1 MKVFFVIRGLHDS
14 GGVER
19 VTSVLANKLAEDK
32 YDIGI
37 VCLQKGTPFF
47 HINPDVKL
55 YYLPDEK
62 SSLFLPERF
71 TRKDKLRNL
80 YRREKP
86 DIVIFV
92 GSHRSLL
99 NLPAAAGIP
108 NITWEHFNARV
119 NWHPLHKLSR
129 KLAVKHSSRIVTLT
143 HQDVENYKE
152 LFDAKNVV
160 CIPNPITIE
169 NIEPSP
175 LTEKRVLAVGRLA
188 SQKGFDLL
196 LYAWQKTQNRR
207 NGWKLRI
214 VGSGRHLKDLKRQI
228 EANDIEDS
236 VEILPATKD
245 ILNHYKQASI
255 YAMSSRY
262 EGLPLV
268 LIEAMA
274 SGLPIV
280 SFDCQTGPAEVIQDN
295 KTGFLVP
302 ALDVDKLAETLDKLM
317 NNEHLRT
324 KFSENSLKEV
334 NRFSIDN
341 IVSMWKDLFNDI
353 VIESKKTRIQ

>member
-19 VTSVLANKLAEDK
+19 VTSVLANRLAEDN
-32 YDIGI
+32 YDMGI
-37 VCLQKGTPFF
+37 VRLQKGSPFF
-47 HINPDVKL
+47 PVSPKVKL
-55 YYLPDEK
+55 FYLSDEK
-62 SSLFLPERF
+62 TNSFLPKRF
-71 TRKDKLRNL
+71 KRKNKLRNL

-108 NITWEHFNARV
+108 NITWEHFNAHV
-119 NWHPLHKLSR
+119 NWHPLHKISR
-129 KLAVKHSSRIVTLT
+129 RLAVKRSTRIVTLT
-143 HQDVENYKE
+143 HQDVENYIE

-160 CIPNPITIE
+160 CIPNPITIDK
-169 NIEPSP
+169 IEPSP

-196 LYAWQKTQNRR
+196 LYAWQKTKSRR

-214 VGSGRHLKDLKRQI
+214 VGSGRHLKDLNRQI
-228 EANDIEDS
+228 EANDIKDS
-236 VEILPATKD
+236 VEIFPATKD
-245 ILNHYKQASI
+245 ILSHYKQASI

-274 SGLPIV
+274 AGLPIL
-280 SFDCQTGPAEVIQDN
+280 SFDCQTGPAEVVENN
-295 KTGFLVP
+295 KTGLLVP
-302 ALDVDKLAETLDKLM
+302 ALNVDKLAEAMDKLM
-317 NNEHLRT
+317 EDEDLR
-324 KFSENSLKEV
+324 KEFSENSLKGV
-334 NRFSIDN
+334 GRFSIEN
-341 IVSMWKDLFNDI
+341 VVTLWKNLFEEI
-353 VIESKKTRIQ
+353 ISETK